1 MGGDVTDHQEPG
13 HQEPG
18 HQETRHQNAGH
29 PEQGHRDADH
39 EFVGS
44 VPELYDRY
52 LVPLI
57 FESYAADLVE
67 RVAQTADLSG
77 SVLEVAAGSG
87 VVTRAMAAGLPA
99 STKITA
105 TDLNQPML
113 DHAAGVGT
121 ARPVEWRQ
129 ADVMAL
135 PFDDNTFD
143 VVVCQF
149 GVMFFPDRQAAYA
162 EIARVLQPGGVFI
175 FNTWGPI
182 EENEFPHE
190 VEETLAR
197 MFPDDPPRFLSRT
210 PHGYSDRTTVL
221 ADVAAAGF
229 TSSEMSVLEARSR
242 ASSPDIPAAAYC
254 HGTPLR
260 AEIEARD
267 SSGLDNAVT
276 ACAVAIEQRFGA
288 VDLDTMIRGFV
299 VTATAP

>member
-1 MGGDVTDHQEPG
+1 MTDHHE
-13 HQEPG
+13 
-18 HQETRHQNAGH
+18 
-29 PEQGHRDADH
+29 ADRG
-39 EFVGS
+39 FVGS

-57 FESYAADLVE
+57 FEAYADDLVE
-67 RVAQTADLSG
+67 RIARTAEEPG
-77 SVLEVAAGSG
+77 RVLEVAAGSG
-87 VVTRAMAAGLPA
+87 IVTRAMAAGLPA
-99 STKITA
+99 STSITA

-113 DHAAGVGT
+113 DHAASVGT
-121 ARPVEWRQ
+121 ARPVDWRQ

-135 PFDDNTFD
+135 PFDDDTFD

-162 EIARVLQPGGVFI
+162 EIARALRPGGTFI

-182 EENEFPHE
+182 EENEFAHE

-197 MFPDDPPRFLSRT
+197 VFPDDPPRFLSRT
-210 PHGYSDRTTVL
+210 PHGYFDRATIL
-221 ADVAAAGF
+221 ADVAGAGF
-229 TSSEMSVLEARSR
+229 DSPEMNMLEVRSR
-242 ASSPDIPAAAYC
+242 ASSPDIPAVAYC

-267 SSGLDNAVT
+267 SSGLDT
-276 ACAVAIEQRFGA
+276 AVAASSAAIERRFGSS
-288 VDLDTMIRGFV
+288 DLGSKISGFV

>member
-1 MGGDVTDHQEPG
+1 MLALLGGDVTDHQEPG
-13 HQEPG
+13 HQELG
-18 HQETRHQNAGH
+18 RQ
-29 PEQGHRDADH
+29 DADR

-67 RVAQTADLSG
+67 RVARTADVPG

-87 VVTRAMAAGLPA
+87 VATRAMAAGLPA
-99 STKITA
+99 SSSITA

-121 ARPVEWRQ
+121 ARPVDWQQ

-135 PFDDNTFD
+135 PFDDDSFD

-162 EIARVLQPGGVFI
+162 EIARVLQPGGVFV

-197 MFPDDPPRFLSRT
+197 VFPDDPPRFLSRT
-210 PHGYSDRTTVL
+210 PHGYFDRTTIL
-221 ADVAAAGF
+221 ADVAGAGF
-229 TSSEMSVLEARSR
+229 ASSAMSVLEARSR
-242 ASSPDIPAAAYC
+242 ASSPDVPAVAYC

-267 SSGLDNAVT
+267 SSGLDRAVT
-276 ACAVAIEQRFGA
+276 ACTAAIEQRFGT
-288 VDLDTMIRGFV
+288 VDLDTKIRGFV